1 MLNALR
7 DRKPRLPGDQTSGA
21 ENAESAEGKIPEA
34 LARNRSIPTR
44 PTMTPPASSQTISDQ
59 LGMVARHAASIHSQ
73 SASSTPASSASSE
86 TMNQKLTVGRGINIK
101 GTISDCDSIAVEG
114 HLEATCASRDMQILE
129 CGTFRGDAEIETADI
144 SGCFEG
150 NLTVTDRLL
159 IRSTGYVSG
168 VVRYCSI
175 EIEPGGQIAG
185 DIQVTEAPIPDPIPE
200 PEPAPAAATTSA
212 IETPAKPAAIQA
224 KDEKIETT
232 AKAPE
237 TEKTASSDDE
247 SKDAEPKTD

>member
-7 DRKPRLPGDQTSGA
+7 DRKPRLPDDQNSGIDT
-21 ENAESAEGKIPEA
+21 AESPEGKTSAASAP
-34 LARNRSIPTR
+34 ARNRSFPAR
-44 PTMTPPASSQTISDQ
+44 PNVTQPASSQTVTDQ
-59 LGMVARHAASIHSQ
+59 LGMVARHAASIQ
-73 SASSTPASSASSE
+73 SSSAPAASTSSE

-159 IRSTGYVSG
+159 IRSSGYVSG

-185 DIQVTEAPIPDPIPE
+185 DIQVTEAPVPDPIPE
-200 PEPAPAAATTSA
+200 PEPEPEAAAAPA
-212 IETPAKPAAIQA
+212 IQTPEKPAASQT
-224 KDEKIETT
+224 KDDKAETPIKS
-232 AKAPE
+232 AGSDK
-237 TEKTASSDDE
+237 TESSQED
-247 SKDAEPKTD
+247 SKDADPKTD